1 MELFVFVCAAA
12 MVIGGALLGLVGGAI
27 QVFYWEVMEAVRPQ
41 GSPTGMMGWLWTIEG
56 TLMAIGSALGGWISE
71 HFSPQTA
78 LAITTICIGTGL
90 IILNIGRARL
100 ADANNLPTDEEDL
113 AAMKDNATTNQ

>member
-1 MELFVFVCAAA
+1 M
-12 MVIGGALLGLVGGAI
+12 GLVGGAI

-56 TLMAIGSALGGWISE
+56 TLMSIGSASGGVISE
-71 HFSPQTA
+71 KISPNFA
-78 LAITTICIGTGL
+78 LGITTVCIGIGYT
-90 IILNIGRARL
+90 ILTIGRGRL
-100 ADANNLPTDEEDL
+100 ADANKLPTDEEDL